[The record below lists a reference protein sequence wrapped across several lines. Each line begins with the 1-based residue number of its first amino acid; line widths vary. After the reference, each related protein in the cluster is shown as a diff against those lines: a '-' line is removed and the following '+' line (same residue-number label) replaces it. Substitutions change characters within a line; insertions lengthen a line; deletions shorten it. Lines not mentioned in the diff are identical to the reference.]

1 MPKVYPGYR
10 KEAKSRVIKA
20 AVSLFSKKGY
30 HDTTMDDIAGE
41 LGVSRGAIYLYFES
55 KEAILQEIFLLNQEC
70 LRKMLEQYGEGPD
83 PLKTAEMVFDKIT
96 ESKKARMP
104 IHFEIVSRASND
116 ETIKRIL
123 LEDNGRD
130 VKVVQAFV
138 QHHMDRG
145 NIRNDVDPRILA
157 ELIISLAMRSMEKMI
172 IGVNESEVRR
182 TWSESLA
189 LILGIKKELIPQASG
204 TEGPSQDRL
213 RST

>member
-1 MPKVYPGYR
+1 MPNVYPGYR

>member
-1 MPKVYPGYR
+1 
-10 KEAKSRVIKA
+10 
-20 AVSLFSKKGY
+20 
-30 HDTTMDDIAGE
+30 
-41 LGVSRGAIYLYFES
+41 
-55 KEAILQEIFLLNQEC
+55 
-70 LRKMLEQYGEGPD
+70 
-83 PLKTAEMVFDKIT
+83 
-96 ESKKARMP
+96 
-104 IHFEIVSRASND
+104 
-116 ETIKRIL
+116 
-123 LEDNGRD
+123 
-130 VKVVQAFV
+130 
-138 QHHMDRG
+138 MDRG